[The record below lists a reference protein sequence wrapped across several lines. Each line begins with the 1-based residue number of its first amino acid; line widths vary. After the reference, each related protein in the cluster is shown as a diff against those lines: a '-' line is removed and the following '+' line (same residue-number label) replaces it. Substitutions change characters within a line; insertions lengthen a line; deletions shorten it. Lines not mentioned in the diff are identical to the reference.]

1 MFKEFGEFLAFIF
14 KGLGKLLLW
23 LLVRLG
29 LWVPLAFSVLFFLV
43 IAITGTE
50 YASVSGLFVFGLIV
64 TTVLSVV
71 ATIAFT
77 IKHKIKKIPENRNTQ
92 KQLVAK
98 DKAKFVDKTE
108 ETPVTAQNDVVE
120 QNQQMPQQQPY
131 VAPAQPYP
139 NIQGFQPAQNV
150 TPAQPAFTV
159 GGYPY
164 AGQYNFQ
171 PYNAQPYNQ
180 PSQSY
185 AQQQTNTNVPGGFA
199 NQPNVNDGGFNR
211 DNGLTARDF
220 SRDNGGFSRDNNG
233 FSRDNSG
240 FSRDNNGFSRDN
252 SGFSRD
258 NNGFSRDN
266 NGFGRD
272 NNGFSRDEI
281 SSRSQFRITS
291 DEQPRIYR
299 TRKDESVLVY
309 EYSDRVEFYRK
320 TPSGLTFLYS
330 EKKR

>member
-1 MFKEFGEFLAFIF
+1 
-14 KGLGKLLLW
+14 
-23 LLVRLG
+23 
-29 LWVPLAFSVLFFLV
+29 
-43 IAITGTE
+43 
-50 YASVSGLFVFGLIV
+50 VFGLIV
-64 TTVLSVV
+64 TTVLSLV

-77 IKHKIKKIPENRNTQ
+77 IKHKIKKLPENRNTQ

-150 TPAQPAFTV
+150 TPIQPAFTV

-240 FSRDNNGFSRDN
+240 FSRDNNGF
-252 SGFSRD
+252 GRD

-272 NNGFSRDEI
+272 NNGFSRDDI
-281 SSRSQFRITS
+281 SSRSQFRITP